1 MTQAI
6 TTVCPSCGTKGVT
19 IFFGL
24 PSEEGFAAI
33 DRGEY
38 VTGGCMPNPEVN
50 VGCPECGTKWLD
62 PEYRD
67 DGQ

>member
-1 MTQAI
+1 MNAI
-6 TTVCPSCGTKGVT
+6 NTVCPECGTKGVP
-19 IFFGL
+19 ILYGL
-24 PSEEGFAAI
+24 PSEEGFAAVL
-33 DRGEY
+33 RGEY
-38 VTGGCMPNPEVN
+38 VTGGCMPNPEEN